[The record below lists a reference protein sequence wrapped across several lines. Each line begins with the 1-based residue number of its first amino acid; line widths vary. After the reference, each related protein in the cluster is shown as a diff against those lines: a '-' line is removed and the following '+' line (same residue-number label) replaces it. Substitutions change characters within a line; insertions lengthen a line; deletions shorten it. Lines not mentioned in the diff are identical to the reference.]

1 MYYSSILEKN
11 DYEFKTKLNI
21 VYHILPKNRNL
32 VNGCFALV
40 PYSLLPPRGIVIFVL
55 RAYNYI
61 IISNVC
67 DIHWVVGWWLSVVV
81 STLALFNEVN
91 RHWARLVLGWV
102 TVYGQVNH
110 LGIWP
115 AT

>member
-1 MYYSSILEKN
+1 MSNTNMCAYLRETTCFCQCIIYVLPIQVLMQLVERLE
-11 DYEFKTKLNI
+11 E
-21 VYHILPKNRNL
+21 
-32 VNGCFALV
+32 
-40 PYSLLPPRGIVIFVL
+40 
-55 RAYNYI
+55 
-61 IISNVC
+61 
-67 DIHWVVGWWLSVVV
+67 GWWLSVVV

-91 RHWARLVLGWV
+91 RHWARLVLGRV

>member
-1 MYYSSILEKN
+1 VHRERRLLPN
-11 DYEFKTKLNI
+11 ANI
-21 VYHILPKNRNL
+21 IDNL
-32 VNGCFALV
+32 VNPDFGLRNR
-40 PYSLLPPRGIVIFVL
+40 LLDPEVIWIVTKMLFT
-55 RAYNYI
+55 
-61 IISNVC
+61 
-67 DIHWVVGWWLSVVV
+67 HMWWLSVVV

-102 TVYGQVNH
+102 TVCGQVNH